1 MVNPRLTHV
10 FSEGDVFFCDFR
22 LFSMNFLLEIRC
34 RRNWK
39 KDQKVQKM
47 DEKIKP
53 EPPIGASAPRD
64 GSILILSTCSVIGT
78 NGPWDG

>member
-22 LFSMNFLLEIRC
+22 LLSLDFLLEIRC

-39 KDQKVQKM
+39 RDQKSQKM
-47 DEKIKP
+47 DKRVEKIKP
-53 EPPIGASAPRD
+53 EPPIGASVPLD
-64 GSILILSTCSVIGT
+64 GSILILSTCSVIG
-78 NGPWDG
+78 PWDG